1 MPSRNN
7 SHSGDTPS
15 RWKTK
20 VHVLREKIANSTPL
34 AGLGHGVRAQVVDI
48 DSATPQLIARLAAR
62 GLMPGA
68 SLEIL
73 RGGDPMLVMI
83 EDSRWA
89 LTREDAV
96 HILVSPTHLPLRSR
110 LRALFA

>member
-1 MPSRNN
+1 
-7 SHSGDTPS
+7 
-15 RWKTK
+15 
-20 VHVLREKIANSTPL
+20 VLREKITSPTPL
-34 AGLGHGVRAQVVDI
+34 AGLGHGVQALVVDI

-62 GLMPGA
+62 GLVPGA
-68 SLEIL
+68 SLEVL
-73 RGGDPMLVMI
+73 RGGDPMLLLV

-96 HILVSPTHLPLRSR
+96 HILVSPTHLPFRSR

>member
-1 MPSRNN
+1 M
-7 SHSGDTPS
+7 
-15 RWKTK
+15 
-20 VHVLREKIANSTPL
+20 LREKIANPTPL
-34 AGLGHGVRAQVVDI
+34 AGLGHGVRAEVVDI
-48 DSATPQLIARLAAR
+48 DSATPQLVARLAAR

-68 SLEIL
+68 ALEVL
-73 RGGDPMLVMI
+73 RGGDPMLVMV

-89 LTREDAV
+89 LTREDAT

>member
-1 MPSRNN
+1 M
-7 SHSGDTPS
+7 
-15 RWKTK
+15 
-20 VHVLREKIANSTPL
+20 LREKIPNPTPL

-48 DSATPQLIARLAAR
+48 DSATPQLISRLAAR

-73 RGGDPMLVMI
+73 RGGDPMLVMV

-89 LTREDAV
+89 LTREDAT

>member
-1 MPSRNN
+1 
-7 SHSGDTPS
+7 
-15 RWKTK
+15 
-20 VHVLREKIANSTPL
+20 VLREKIASPTPL
-34 AGLGHGVRAQVVDI
+34 SGLGHGVRAQVVDI
-48 DSATPQLIARLAAR
+48 DNATPQLVARLAAR

-68 SLEIL
+68 ALEVL
-73 RGGDPMLVMI
+73 RGGDPMLVMV

-89 LTREDAV
+89 LTRDDAM